1 MLKVIGSPAGKKKKG
16 NGKIKSHIELKDKIN
31 AGTGKNEK
39 VAVETDIEEKKDDE
53 SSQADKK

>member
-53 SSQADKK
+53 SS